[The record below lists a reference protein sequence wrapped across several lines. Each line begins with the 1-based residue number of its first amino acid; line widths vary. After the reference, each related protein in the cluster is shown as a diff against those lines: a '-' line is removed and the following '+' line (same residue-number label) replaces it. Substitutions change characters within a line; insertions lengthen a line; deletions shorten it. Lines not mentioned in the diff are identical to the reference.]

1 MADLAAVVG
10 VPHNPLL
17 FRTMEDPLPGDLV
30 ATAAHFQDFSVR
42 LESAGVESLIVVG
55 SDHMRRFGHDLSPP
69 FVVGKAPRFATTYE
83 NEERHFGLDRWTVDG
98 DEGLAGSL
106 LGGSVLPTGIDLSLA
121 HEWVL
126 DHAFSV
132 PLRFLRP
139 RWDLPVVPV
148 HTNTNIPPI
157 PHAARFAELGRHI
170 ADAVER
176 WPVDRRV
183 AVVCTGHLATDIG
196 GPAGF
201 LGGGSPDA
209 DFDAMAVAWMRN
221 GDIDGA
227 VAGCTLDRLI
237 DAGNVT
243 PQFLNFLTGLAAA
256 GGRPAEVAEGV
267 PSRFAAGPF
276 FYWDLG
282 A

>member
-1 MADLAAVVG
+1 MADLVAVVG

-17 FRTMEDPLPGDLV
+17 YRTMRDPIPGDLR
-30 ATAAHFQDFSVR
+30 ATADNFEDFRAR
-42 LESAGVESLIVVG
+42 LHAARVESLIVVG

-83 NEERHFGLDRWTVDG
+83 NEVRHFGLDEWMVDG
-98 DEGLAGSL
+98 DEDLASAV
-106 LGGSVLPTGIDLSLA
+106 LGGSVLPRSIDLALS

-139 RWDLPVVPV
+139 NWDLAVVPI
-148 HTNTNIPPI
+148 HTNTNIPPV
-157 PHAARFAELGRHI
+157 PHAERFIRLGVHLTEAIRSW
-170 ADAVER
+170 A
-176 WPVDRRV
+176 PGRRV
-183 AVVCTGHLATDIG
+183 AIVATGHLATDIG

-209 DFDAMAVAWMRN
+209 EFDAMAVRWMRE
-221 GDIDGA
+221 GDVEGSIS
-227 VAGCTLDRLI
+227 GCSLDRLVA
-237 DAGNVT
+237 AGNVT
-243 PQFLNFLTGLAAA
+243 PQFLNFLTALAAA
-256 GGRPAEVAEGV
+256 GGRPADVAEGT

-276 FYWDLG
+276 FYWDLTG
-282 A
+282 